1 MQLMISLTIDKNGIP
16 GKSVPVGSTHDT
28 FAGTITYPTEITGVT
43 TEITET
49 NITATPSTTDFDGF
63 LTVDVTIFNNVIT
76 NIIVNTYT
84 AGTNAI
90 INNET
95 FTITA
100 SNLQNAFTGSSVT
113 GDTTVTLTSILTPKK
128 SINAYTSN
136 FNTHPT
142 NANRCY

>member
-1 MQLMISLTIDKNGIP
+1 MVFQVNLFA
-16 GKSVPVGSTHDT
+16 GSTHDT

-84 AGTNAI
+84 WN
-90 INNET
+90 
-95 FTITA
+95 
-100 SNLQNAFTGSSVT
+100 
-113 GDTTVTLTSILTPKK
+113 
-128 SINAYTSN
+128 
-136 FNTHPT
+136 
-142 NANRCY
+142 